1 MKPKYYTIA
10 YKFLALLL
18 CACAL
23 LTGVAGAV
31 SVYAVADQGLYTYS
45 VDELHYQSTYRELT
59 GLAENLATRYAM
71 ENLSNCPES
80 FINAYAGSY
89 YLTQLL
95 APKRWYYTLED
106 STGKTLQ
113 SSYIA
118 IGAPTTRYEF
128 VIAPEYPVI
137 LSPNA
142 PTPKPNQEDSHDDP
156 NRVTGPANSS
166 DVTNPQYFQWED
178 STGKHSYQIGM
189 QTGPAYLLTLHLAE
203 GAYTADDELQWDLL
217 EAGYRHRF
225 ALLILVVLALLFF
238 AVVLV
243 FLCCVAGRIPDSGE
257 ILPQGLNRMP
267 LDLYY
272 LLAVGGGVG
281 CYYLIKG
288 LSWWTFQQRHF
299 LPGISI
305 MLLCGFVDCLLIC
318 GAIFAT
324 AAQSKLNV
332 GYGWRHCAGFLL
344 SRRLY
349 KWLRRSL
356 RRIKQPLIRFFQLLR
371 DLYSLLPFT
380 WQWLLTA
387 GLMGILLIVSVLLRN
402 PTFFVV
408 SLLICAIVILYRIYC
423 FGTLLDGARRMS
435 KGNLNTK
442 IPLSLLMGSFRELG
456 EHLNALDD
464 AAVIA
469 AKKQMQS
476 ERMKAEL
483 VTNVSH
489 DLKTPLTSIINYVD
503 LLQNAKSP
511 DQTKEYLDVL
521 SRQSQRMKKL
531 IDDLVE
537 MNKASTG
544 NMSVDLIQIDAA
556 ETITQALGEFSDKLE
571 DKQLQVI
578 FQSPTEPVTMLADGR
593 LTWRVL
599 SNLLSNAVKYALPG
613 TRLYIDLHQLDD
625 FAVISL
631 KNISRQQ
638 LNVDADELLERFVRG
653 DISRNTEGSGLGLN
667 IAKSL
672 MELQHGQLQL
682 LVDGDLFKVTL
693 YFPIA

>member
-1 MKPKYYTIA
+1 MRYYSIA
-10 YKFLALLL
+10 YKFVALLL

-23 LTGVAGAV
+23 LTGIAGAIG
-31 SVYAVADQGLYTYS
+31 VYAVADQGLYTHS
-45 VDELHYQSTYRELT
+45 VNDLHYQSTYRELT
-59 GLAENLATRYAM
+59 GLANNLATRYAM
-71 ENLSNCPES
+71 ENLSNCPEG

-113 SSYIA
+113 STYIA
-118 IGAPTTRYEF
+118 LGASTTRYEF

-142 PTPKPNQEDSHDDP
+142 PAVNEDSLDDL
-156 NRVTGPANSS
+156 GNSS
-166 DVTNPQYFQWED
+166 DVFGDSVIANPQYFQWED

-189 QTGPAYLLTLHLAE
+189 QTAPTYLLTLHLAE
-203 GAYTADDELQWDLL
+203 NAYTADDELQWQLL

-225 ALLILVVLALLFF
+225 ALLIVVALSFLSF
-238 AVVLV
+238 AAILV
-243 FLCCVAGRIPDSGE
+243 FLCCAAGRNPYSDKIS
-257 ILPQGLNRMP
+257 PQGMNRMP
-267 LDLYY
+267 LDLYF
-272 LLAVGGGVG
+272 LLATGGGVG
-281 CYYLIKG
+281 CYYIIQS

-305 MLLCGFVDCLLIC
+305 MLLCGFIDCLLIC
-318 GAIFAT
+318 GAVFAT
-324 AAQSKLNV
+324 AAQSKLHI
-332 GYGWRHCAGFLL
+332 GYGWRHCILVLL
-344 SRRLY
+344 LRKLSLSVRRFMR
-349 KWLRRSL
+349 KM
-356 RRIKQPLIRFFQLLR
+356 KQPLIRFFQLLR
-371 DLYSLLPFT
+371 ELYSLLPMT
-380 WQWLLTA
+380 WQWLITA
-387 GLMGILLIVSVLLRN
+387 GLMGILLIIAALLRN
-402 PTFFVV
+402 PTFLVF
-408 SLLICAIVILYRIYC
+408 SMLICIAVVLYRIYC

-435 KGNLNTK
+435 RGNLNTK
-442 IPLSLLMGSFRELG
+442 IPLSLLIGSFRELG

-464 AAVIA
+464 AAVVA

-483 VTNVSH
+483 ITNVSH

-503 LLQNAKSP
+503 LLQGADSP
-511 DQTKEYLDVL
+511 EQTAEYLDVL
-521 SRQSQRMKKL
+521 SRQSIRMKKL

-544 NMSVDLIQIDAA
+544 NMSVDLIQMDAA
-556 ETITQALGEFSDKLE
+556 ETINQALGEFSDKLE
-571 DKQLQVI
+571 MQQLQAI
-578 FQSPTEPVTMLADGR
+578 FQPPAEPITMLADGR

-599 SNLLSNAVKYALPG
+599 NNLLSNAVKYALPR
-613 TRLYIDLHQLDD
+613 TRLYVDLHKLDG

-672 MELQHGQLQL
+672 MEVQHGQLQL

-693 YFPIA
+693 YFPAQ

>member
-1 MKPKYYTIA
+1 MKYYGIA

-23 LTGVAGAV
+23 LTGVAGAIG
-31 SVYAVADQGLYTYS
+31 VYAVADQGLYTYS

-59 GLAENLATRYAM
+59 GLAENLATRYVM
-71 ENLSNCPES
+71 ENLSNCPEG

-95 APKRWYYTLED
+95 APKQWYYTIED
-106 STGKTLQ
+106 GTGKTLQ
-113 SSYIA
+113 STYIA
-118 IGAPTTRYEF
+118 IGASTTRYEF

-142 PTPKPNQEDSHDDP
+142 PATNPEQEDFQDD
-156 NRVTGPANSS
+156 ADNSFDPMGTS

-203 GAYTADDELQWDLL
+203 GAYTADDELQWQLL

-225 ALLILVVLALLFF
+225 GLLIIVVLALLLF
-238 AVVLV
+238 AIGVVY
-243 FLCCVAGRIPDSGE
+243 LCCAAGKNPSSDE
-257 ILPQGLNRMP
+257 ILPQGMNRMP

-272 LLAVGGGVG
+272 LLGAGGGVG

-324 AAQSKLNV
+324 AAQSKLPA
-332 GYGWRHCAGFLL
+332 GYGWRHCISVLL
-344 SRRLY
+344 FRGLRRLMRRG
-349 KWLRRSL
+349 LR
-356 RRIKQPLIRFFQLLR
+356 KAKEPLIRLFQLLR
-371 DLYSLLPFT
+371 ELYSLLPMT
-380 WQWLLTA
+380 WQWLVTA
-387 GLMGILLIVSVLLRN
+387 GFMGILLIIATLLRN
-402 PTFFVV
+402 PTFFSV
-408 SLLICAIVILYRIYC
+408 SLLICAVVVLYRIYC

-442 IPLSLLMGSFRELG
+442 IPLSLLMGSFREMG

-503 LLQNAKSP
+503 LLQGADSP
-511 DQTKEYLDVL
+511 EQTAEYLDVL

-544 NMSVDLIQIDAA
+544 NMSVDLIQMDAA
-556 ETITQALGEFSDKLE
+556 ETINQALGEFSDKLE
-571 DKQLQVI
+571 SRQLQAI
-578 FQSPTEPVTMLADGR
+578 FQPPAEPVTMLADGR

-613 TRLYIDLHQLDD
+613 TRLYVDLHRLDG
-625 FAVISL
+625 FVVISL

-638 LNVDADELLERFVRG
+638 LNLDADELLERFVRG
-653 DISRNTEGSGLGLN
+653 DLSRNTEGSGLGLN

-672 MELQHGQLQL
+672 MELQQGQLQL

-693 YFPIA
+693 FFLAQ